1 MRNMKLVALP
11 MLLIVGLLVT
21 GVGYACW
28 SQTIYVKG
36 TVATG
41 DLCWEWSSTRTH
53 TTTDPCGYYSPDYHC
68 TFGFENEWRGTKDVG
83 CTTVVRENENY
94 IIVTMNNVYPCYC
107 VSVSVYPHNC
117 GSTPLIIENVLIN
130 GYNMSNYEVHE
141 FDLNG
146 DGDNDIEIDWGNH
159 IGAQLEY
166 CDDPEISFRI
176 HVLQDAPQDNTLNFT
191 ISLVAVQY
199 NCSSYWTPPE

>member
-1 MRNMKLVALP
+1 MKLVALP

-28 SQTIYVKG
+28 EQTIYVKG

-41 DLCWEWSSTRTH
+41 DLCWEWADRLFS
-53 TTTDPCGYYSPDYHC
+53 TTDECGPYSPDRHC
-68 TFGFENEWRGTKDVG
+68 TRGFENEWVGVPPKDVG
-83 CTTVVRENENY
+83 CTDVVRENENTVRVIMY
-94 IIVTMNNVYPCYC
+94 NVYPCYC

-117 GSTPLIIENVLIN
+117 GSTPLIVENVLIN
-130 GYNMSNYEVHE
+130 GYNMSNYEVRE

-146 DGDNDIEIDWGNH
+146 DGDNDIEIEWGNH
-159 IGAQLEY
+159 IGVQLHY
-166 CDDPEISFRI
+166 CNEPEISFRI
-176 HVLQDAPQDNTLNFT
+176 HVLQDAPQDNTLYFT

-199 NCSSYWTPPE
+199 NCSSYWIPLY